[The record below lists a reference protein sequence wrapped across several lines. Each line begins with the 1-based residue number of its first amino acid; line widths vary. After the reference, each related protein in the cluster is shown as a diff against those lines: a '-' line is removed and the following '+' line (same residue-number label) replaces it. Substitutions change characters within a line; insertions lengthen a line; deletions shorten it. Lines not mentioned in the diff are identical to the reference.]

1 MKISKLI
8 LTVSKSEAKIIKDFL
23 RSKNIDKPI
32 YPIRLGTDIKISQN
46 IKKPNGFDVKD
57 FYLMVGTVEPR
68 KNQLFVLEAFHKI
81 WKENQDS
88 PNLVIA
94 GRLGWKY
101 QSVLDFISSSPFK
114 DKKLFFIESP
124 PDEEL
129 EFLYQN
135 AKALIMASIRE
146 GFGLPIIEAARH
158 KLPIIARDIPIFRE
172 IAGDSAYYFPND
184 KSPEALANTIENW
197 LNLYKENKHP
207 KPDGIIYITW
217 KENVKRLLE
226 VILEGE

>member
-1 MKISKLI
+1 
-8 LTVSKSEAKIIKDFL
+8 
-23 RSKNIDKPI
+23 
-32 YPIRLGTDIKISQN
+32 
-46 IKKPNGFDVKD
+46 
-57 FYLMVGTVEPR
+57 
-68 KNQLFVLEAFHKI
+68 
-81 WKENQDS
+81 
-88 PNLVIA
+88 
-94 GRLGWKY
+94 
-101 QSVLDFISSSPFK
+101 
-114 DKKLFFIESP
+114 
-124 PDEEL
+124 
-129 EFLYQN
+129 
-135 AKALIMASIRE
+135 MASIRE

>member
-1 MKISKLI
+1 MMKISKLI
-8 LTVSKSEAKIIKDFL
+8 LTVSKSEAKIVKDFL

-68 KNQLFVLEAFHKI
+68 KNHLLVLEAFHKI
-81 WKENQDS
+81 WKENQDF

-94 GRLGWKY
+94 GRFGWKY
-101 QSVLDFISSSPFK
+101 QSVLDFIMGSPFK

-146 GFGLPIIEAARH
+146 GFGLPIVEAMAKHKPILASDIEVFKEVAGDYPIYFDPYSTDSLIDAI
-158 KLPIIARDIPIFRE
+158 KSFETGAIKPSLPNITLNTWEDTARDIG
-172 IAGDSAYYFPND
+172 IAI
-184 KSPEALANTIENW
+184 K
-197 LNLYKENKHP
+197 KHF
-207 KPDGIIYITW
+207 
-217 KENVKRLLE
+217 NF
-226 VILEGE
+226 